1 MNWHL
6 SRLGSVLSSVAVFGF
21 VLGVLFVFLV
31 FCPLF
36 AFWLRLRDG
45 LLDCTQV
52 LHQFTLEATQSA
64 DGHVC
69 TN

>member
-31 FCPLF
+31 FALF
-36 AFWLRLRDG
+36 
-45 LLDCTQV
+45 LLFGAQV
-52 LHQFTLEATQSA
+52 LYQFTLEATQSA

>member
-6 SRLGSVLSSVAVFGF
+6 SRLGSVLLCVAVFGF

-31 FCPLF
+31 FALF
-36 AFWLRLRDG
+36 
-45 LLDCTQV
+45 LLFGAQV
-52 LHQFTLEATQSA
+52 LYQFTLEATQSA